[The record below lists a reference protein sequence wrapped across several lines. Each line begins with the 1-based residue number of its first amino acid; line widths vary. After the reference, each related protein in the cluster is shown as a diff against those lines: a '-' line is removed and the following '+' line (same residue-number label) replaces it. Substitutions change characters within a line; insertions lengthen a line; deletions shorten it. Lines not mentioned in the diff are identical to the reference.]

1 VAEEPKPLAF
11 NEKDDAR
18 ESFLVKYGPDSGGLL
33 RYPLDLVD
41 QSPHYI
47 IFYPLV
53 REGSR
58 LGEIFKNTG
67 GQVFDKS
74 SQNGQQPKNAT
85 EQSAALGAGIG
96 AGLGIAEQLTK
107 GGGKN
112 AGGVTLGGI
121 LGSVVSVIAKGA
133 IGGAAGG
140 AIGALSGSQELYTGA
155 GGIALQM
162 PENKMSS
169 GYRATWD
176 AQEMGTLLGAIG
188 AGNRSLLGAANPLSP
203 DNMKLALRSGGKLS
217 KVLSDNALDVN
228 KVLESNTKSVPNPY
242 KEQFFKSM
250 SNRTFMFEYNF
261 APRSLKEAETIF
273 TRRSGGGGDNMG
285 IIQKFAYHM
294 HPELRDSGYFFNY
307 PSEFSIVYYHAGK
320 ENPFVRKISTCVL
333 TNMTVDYGSDTGFT
347 TFQEGMPT
355 HATMRLEFLELE
367 LMTAQRVYQ
376 GF

>member
-1 VAEEPKPLAF
+1 VSNDPGPPPPDA
-11 NEKDDAR
+11 AR
-18 ESFLVKYGPDSGGLL
+18 EAFVQATGGINDKIL
-33 RYPLDLVD
+33 RYPLDLQD

-58 LGEIFKNTG
+58 LGENFKNAG
-67 GQVFDKS
+67 APVFDKS
-74 SQNGQQPKNAT
+74 AQNGVDPKNAT
-85 EQSAALGAGIG
+85 KVAAALGAGIG
-96 AGLGIAEQLTK
+96 TGLGIAEQLTK

-121 LGSVVSVIAKGA
+121 LGSVTSVIAKGA

-140 AIGALSGSQELYTGA
+140 AIGALSGSQELYRGA
-155 GGIALQM
+155 GAIALQM

-169 GYRATWD
+169 GYKANWKAD
-176 AQEMGTLLGAIG
+176 EMGTLLGAIG
-188 AGNRSLLGAANPLSP
+188 SGNQSLLGAINPLST

-228 KVLESNTKSVPNPY
+228 KVLESNTKTVTNPY

-250 SNRTFMFEYNF
+250 ENRSFVFEYNF
-261 APRSLKEAETIF
+261 APRSLKEAEAIF
-273 TRRSGGGGDNMG
+273 TRRTGAAGDGMG

-307 PSEFSIVYYHAGK
+307 PSEFSIVYYNAGK
-320 ENPFVRKISTCVL
+320 ENQYVRKISTCVL
-333 TNMTVDYGSDTGFT
+333 TGMTVDYGSDTGFT
-347 TFQEGMPT
+347 TFKEGMPT

>member
-1 VAEEPKPLAF
+1 VAESKPLTF
-11 NEKDDAR
+11 SDRDAAR
-18 ESFLVKYGPDSGGLL
+18 DAHTQKYGIGAGGLL
-33 RYPLDLVD
+33 RYPLDLTD

-58 LGEIFKNTG
+58 LGENFKNTG

-74 SQNGQQPKNAT
+74 SQNGQQPGNAT
-85 EQSAALGAGIG
+85 AQSAALGAGIG
-96 AGLGIAEQLTK
+96 TGLGIAEQLAN

-121 LGSVVSVIAKGA
+121 LGSITSVIAKGA
-133 IGGAAGG
+133 IGGAAG
-140 AIGALSGSQELYTGA
+140 AAVGALSGSQELYTGA

-169 GYRATWD
+169 GYKATWKD
-176 AQEMGTLLGAIG
+176 GEMGALLGAIG
-188 AGNRSLLGAANPLSP
+188 AGNQSLLGAINPLSP

-228 KVLESNTKSVPNPY
+228 KVLESNTKSVTNPY

-250 SNRTFMFEYNF
+250 ENRSFVFEYNF
-261 APRSLKEAETIF
+261 APRSLKEAEAIF
-273 TRRSGGGGDNMG
+273 SRRTAAGGDNMG

-320 ENPFVRKISTCVL
+320 ENQYVRKISTCVL
-333 TNMTVDYGSDTGFT
+333 TGMSVDYGSDTGFT
-347 TFQEGMPT
+347 TFKEGMPT

>member
-1 VAEEPKPLAF
+1 MAETNEAFVEPK
-11 NEKDDAR
+11 DTAR
-18 ESFLVKYGPDSGGLL
+18 ESYTQKYGIGSGGLL

-58 LGEIFKNTG
+58 LGENFKNSG
-67 GQVFDKS
+67 GQVFDQS
-74 SQNGQQPKNAT
+74 SENRQQPKNAT

-96 AGLGIAEQLTK
+96 AGLGIAEQLTN

-112 AGGVTLGGI
+112 AGGVSLLSK
-121 LGSVVSVIAKGA
+121 LGSVVAKTV
-133 IGGAAGG
+133 GG
-140 AIGALSGSQELYTGA
+140 AIAGGVIGKLSGSQELYTGA

-169 GYRATWD
+169 GYRATWE

>member
-1 VAEEPKPLAF
+1 MSEQLTFGETDP
-11 NEKDDAR
+11 AR
-18 ESFLVKYGPDSGGLL
+18 ESHIVKYGPKSGGLL
-33 RYPLDLVD
+33 RYPLDLIEA
-41 QSPHYI
+41 SPHYI
-47 IFYPLV
+47 IFYPVV

-58 LGEIFKNTG
+58 LGENFKNSG

-74 SQNGQQPKNAT
+74 AENGVKPENAT
-85 EQSAALGAGIG
+85 ATAAALGAGIG
-96 AGLGIAEQLTK
+96 TGLGIAEQLAK

-121 LGSVVSVIAKGA
+121 LGSIVSVIAKGA

-169 GYRATWD
+169 GYKANWKAD
-176 AQEMGTLLGAIG
+176 EMGTLLGAIG
-188 AGNRSLLGAANPLSP
+188 SGNQSLLGAINPLST

-228 KVLESNTKSVPNPY
+228 KVLESNTKTVTNPY

-250 SNRTFMFEYNF
+250 ENRSFMFEYNF
-261 APRSLKEAETIF
+261 APRNLKEAQTIF
-273 TRRSGGGGDNMG
+273 SRRTAAGGDNMG

-307 PSEFSIVYYHAGK
+307 PSEFSIVYYNAGK
-320 ENPFVRKISTCVL
+320 ENPYVRKISTCVL
-333 TNMTVDYGSDTGFT
+333 TGMTVDYGSDTGFT

>member
-1 VAEEPKPLAF
+1 MAEPLPLAF
-11 NEKDDAR
+11 NEKDAAR
-18 ESFLVKYGPDSGGLL
+18 EAFNSKFGVGSGGLL
-33 RYPLDLVD
+33 RYPLDLTD

-58 LGEIFKNTG
+58 LGENFKNTG

-74 SQNGQQPKNAT
+74 SQNGQQPGKAT
-85 EQSAALGAGIG
+85 AQSAALGAGIG
-96 AGLGIAEQLTK
+96 TGLGIAEQLAK

-121 LGSVVSVIAKGA
+121 LGSVTSVIAKGV

-169 GYRATWD
+169 GYKATWKPD
-176 AQEMGTLLGAIG
+176 EMGALLGAIG
-188 AGNRSLLGAANPLSP
+188 AGNQSLLGAINPLSP

-217 KVLSDNALDVN
+217 KVLSDNAVDVN
-228 KVLESNTKSVPNPY
+228 KVLESNTKSVTNPY
-242 KEQFFKSM
+242 KEQF
-250 SNRTFMFEYNF
+250 
-261 APRSLKEAETIF
+261 LKEAEAIF
-273 TRRSGGGGDNMG
+273 SRRTAAGGDNMG

-320 ENPFVRKISTCVL
+320 ENQYVRKISTCVL
-333 TNMTVDYGSDTGFT
+333 TGMTVDYGSDTGFT
-347 TFQEGMPT
+347 TFKEGMPT